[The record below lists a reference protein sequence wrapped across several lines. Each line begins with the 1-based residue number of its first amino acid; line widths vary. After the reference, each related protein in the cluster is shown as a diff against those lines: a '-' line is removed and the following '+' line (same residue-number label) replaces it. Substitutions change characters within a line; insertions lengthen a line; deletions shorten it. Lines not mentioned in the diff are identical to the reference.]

1 MTLSLIP
8 SNSPQA
14 LYPCNLHLTVPA
26 CPVNNYLN
34 NMVIKS
40 KIYDFLKKNLGEYL
54 YGFQKNQ
61 LDVGLL
67 SGHIDL
73 VNVNFRPSKVNQLLG
88 TLGLP
93 VTLKAGLLG
102 KLRLKCHY
110 TSFLSSPI
118 EVKIDELLLIFG
130 PITQT
135 AREDKGLAE
144 DNVFFEED
152 EKLTQQ
158 PSRPIIP
165 KRHVQQGQQGQ
176 FDEDIETPRQNPE
189 MTPRETRSRRGQP
202 KPKPASHHSA
212 GESARDGGRPSRRT
226 NNECHEN
233 SSKSTSFKEDS
244 GKCNKD
250 IKGNKDCKDYK
261 DYQDYKDK
269 MNNETEANA
278 KAYQNMKKPPHHPR
292 HYPDERV
299 YVEEPRKEGLIE
311 KYFSKVLK
319 NLVLTVKS
327 VHIRYEDETYA
338 YLNPYSIGVSL
349 SRLEVKNVSQEWLY
363 KDGKATKRSPPK
375 NATVKEINLT
385 SFAMY
390 ISSMSS
396 VLIPTSLW
404 EATLPSEIGIFEA
417 LPAYEVRDLFIME
430 SSALSKD
437 HPCTFISPTNVQ
449 LSVSFY
455 EKAPTLR
462 VSTFINKAVV
472 QFSSSMAECMR
483 NFFDYVTNVQIWP
496 LVLRFRPYRR
506 IPEKPAKPA
515 KRERRKER
523 KKRRE
528 IVRLWFQYAYAFV
541 KTKRAAIRY
550 MKERKQDNELFKKM
564 EKQEKIREKVLK
576 GQREV
581 ACSRQSAQKP
591 LSGPSSRRLP
601 GQAEL
606 KLNDL
611 IKNFSDKNSSQGQAL
626 KRRPYDGDTYFPKQ
640 VANSEIDFN
649 LNYLHLTLK
658 DEDTDVGL
666 VVSAHGLA
674 FLMHTLL
681 DEMKTVLAVNEV
693 AVSLADGKQ
702 VFETCKIAKGKQVGT
717 DLYALHISKT
727 YRPAEVIVPGDLYL
741 TLNMYEIQV
750 AAAPVT
756 IAYNK
761 DLLNLFFVVKKG
773 LELDKCFRDNVDL
786 QYIDEF
792 HRHCKKYKVPKTVGS
807 SLKRFAICKLAAQ
820 SLKDLQENIDVA
832 VHDLH
837 SDIANITFDV
847 QVDFE
852 GGSLALGDGKPANL
866 TLNVGKTKVSVVK
879 DRESTYMQAFGYK
892 LKTENAP
899 IAVHEFFMTLYAIFT
914 KQMKQIQT
922 CARYGNRGNY

>member
-1 MTLSLIP
+1 
-8 SNSPQA
+8 
-14 LYPCNLHLTVPA
+14 
-26 CPVNNYLN
+26 
-34 NMVIKS
+34 MVIKS

-88 TLGLP
+88 TLGFP

-110 TSFLSSPI
+110 TSFLTSPI
-118 EVKIDELLLIFG
+118 EVEIDELLLIFG

-135 AREDKGLAE
+135 AREDKNLIE
-144 DNVFFEED
+144 DSILFEEE

-158 PSRPIIP
+158 PSKPIRP
-165 KRHVQQGQQGQ
+165 KSRVQASQ
-176 FDEDIETPRQNPE
+176 FEDDIETPRQNPE
-189 MTPRETRSRRGQP
+189 MTPRETRSRRVNSNSKSKQ
-202 KPKPASHHSA
+202 ASCHS
-212 GESARDGGRPSRRT
+212 GESGKDEVRRARTR
-226 NNECHEN
+226 NNELNEN
-233 SSKSTSFKEDS
+233 SSKNTSFKEEP
-244 GKCNKD
+244 GKVS
-250 IKGNKDCKDYK
+250 
-261 DYQDYKDK
+261 KDK

-292 HYPDERV
+292 HYVDEYV
-299 YVEEPRKEGLIE
+299 YVEEPRKEGLVE

-327 VHIRYEDETYA
+327 VHIRYEDETYP
-338 YLNPYSIGVSL
+338 YLNPYSIGISL
-349 SRLEVKNVSQEWLY
+349 AKLEVKNVSQEWVY
-363 KDGKATKRSPPK
+363 KDGKASKRNPRK
-375 NATVKEINLT
+375 NAIVKEINLS

-390 ISSMSS
+390 IYSMSS

-430 SSALSKD
+430 STTLSKG
-437 HPCTFISPTNVQ
+437 HASTFISPTNIQ

-455 EKAPTLR
+455 EEAPTLR
-462 VSTFINKAVV
+462 VSTFIEKAEVK
-472 QFSSSMAECMR
+472 FSSSMSECIR

-506 IPEKPAKPA
+506 IPEKTE

-581 ACSRQSAQKP
+581 ASFKQSASKP
-591 LSGPSSRRLP
+591 STGLASRRLP
-601 GQAEL
+601 GQSEL

-611 IKNFSDKNSSQGQAL
+611 IKNFSDKNNSQVQTQVA

-640 VANSEIDFN
+640 IANSEIDFN
-649 LNYLHLTLK
+649 LNYLHLTLT
-658 DEDTDVGL
+658 DEETDVSMVVNTYGL
-666 VVSAHGLA
+666 V
-674 FLMHTLL
+674 FLMNTLL
-681 DEMKTVLAVNEV
+681 DEMKTVFAVNE
-693 AVSLADGKQ
+693 ASLAFADGKQ
-702 VFETCKIAKGKQVGT
+702 IIDTCKITKAKQVGN
-717 DLYALHISKT
+717 DFYALHISKI
-727 YRPAEVIVPGDLYL
+727 YRPAEVIIPGDLYL

-750 AAAPVT
+750 AVAPVT
-756 IAYNK
+756 INYNK
-761 DLLNLFFVVKKG
+761 DMINLFFVVKKG

-792 HRHCKKYKVPKTVGS
+792 FRHCKKYKIPKIIGS
-807 SLKRFAICKLAAQ
+807 SLKKFAICKLAAQ
-820 SLKDLQENIDVA
+820 NLKDLQENIDIY

-837 SDIANITFDV
+837 SDISNITFDI
-847 QVDFE
+847 QVDFD
-852 GGSLALGDGKPANL
+852 GGNLVLGDSKLSNL
-866 TLNVGKTKVSVVK
+866 TLAVAKNKVSVVK
-879 DRESTYMQAFGYK
+879 DKERTCVQAFGYK
-892 LKTENAP
+892 VKTENAP

-914 KQMKQIQT
+914 KQMKQLNI
-922 CARYGNRGNY
+922 CARYGNRGYY